1 MNNPEKVSAHK
12 MNWMSDTALSVRD
25 QVLLTLIGMAG
36 GNLAELGRATK
47 TREAD
52 RLDREMRL
60 DYTSVPPRDEGH
72 AKGQIQGT

>member
-36 GNLAELGRATK
+36 GNLAELA
-47 TREAD
+47 
-52 RLDREMRL
+52 
-60 DYTSVPPRDEGH
+60 
-72 AKGQIQGT
+72 